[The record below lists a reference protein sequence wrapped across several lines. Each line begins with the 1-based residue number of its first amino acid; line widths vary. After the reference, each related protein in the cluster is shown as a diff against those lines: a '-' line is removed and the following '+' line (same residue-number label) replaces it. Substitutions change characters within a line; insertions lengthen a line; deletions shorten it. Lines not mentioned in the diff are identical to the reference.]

1 MPSEAPPCGCGR
13 EYEHHHG
20 LGGMIPGPAPT
31 DMTYRDATPEED
43 GWSNPQT
50 PRKFDQRVR
59 LVCKDGVVDTAE
71 ITFEDGTSLTNVL
84 RAVISLESPIVR
96 SANGRAEVFVTQFN
110 NEIGRIIFGVA
121 EALVG

>member
-1 MPSEAPPCGCGR
+1 MSESTPCGCGR

-20 LGGMIPGPAPT
+20 PSGMTPGPAPT
-31 DMTYRDATPEED
+31 SETYRDTTPEED

-59 LVCKDGVVDTAE
+59 LVCKDGVVETAE
-71 ITFEDGTSLTNVL
+71 IVFEDGTPLKNVL
-84 RAVISLESPIVR
+84 RAVISLESPRVR
-96 SANGRAEVFVTQFN
+96 GANGRAEVFVTQFN
-110 NEIGRIIFGVA
+110 NEIGRIVFGVA